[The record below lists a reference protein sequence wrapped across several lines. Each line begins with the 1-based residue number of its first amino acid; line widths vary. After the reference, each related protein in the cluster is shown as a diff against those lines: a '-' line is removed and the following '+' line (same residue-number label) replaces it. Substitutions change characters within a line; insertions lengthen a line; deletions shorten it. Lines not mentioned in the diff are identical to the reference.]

1 MEFFSEYGLF
11 LAKSVTV
18 IIALAVIVGILASLG
33 QKGKKYEK
41 GHIEVV
47 SLNETVTTMS
57 DTLADVVE
65 SAEARK
71 ALIKARKKSQKAE
84 QKAEKQALKLKQSSE
99 SIAKKRVFVLDF
111 HGDLRASAVDSLREE
126 ITAVL
131 TQANTD
137 DEVVIRLESGGGMVP
152 SYGLA
157 ASQLDR
163 IKKKN
168 IPLTVCI
175 DKVAA
180 SGGYMMACVAD
191 QIFSAPFAV
200 IGSIGV
206 VAQIPNIHRLLK
218 KHDVDIELMT
228 AGKYKRTLTMIG
240 ENTNEGREKFREELE
255 ETHDLFKA
263 FVGEHRP
270 GLDIEAIAT
279 GEVWYGAPAIKKG
292 LVDDTKTSDEYLT
305 GQLDNANIYAVS
317 YVHKKSLPEKFGFAL
332 ENSGDR
338 FLMRWLHRLMGPAQT
353 S

>member
-1 MEFFSEYGLF
+1 MEFLNEYGLF

-18 IIALAVIVGILASLG
+18 VIAVAVIVGILASLG
-33 QKGKKYEK
+33 QKSKKHEK

-47 SLNETVTTMS
+47 SLNETVGSMS
-57 DTLADVVE
+57 DALADVLE
-65 SAEARK
+65 PADTRK
-71 ALIKARKKSQKAE
+71 ATLKAKKKTDKSEA
-84 QKAEKQALKLKQSSE
+84 KAEKKALKMGSGPA
-99 SIAKKRVFVLDF
+99 IKKRVFVLDF
-111 HGDLRASAVDSLREE
+111 HGDLRASAVESFREE
-126 ITAVL
+126 ITTVL
-131 TQANTD
+131 AQASND
-137 DEVVIRLESGGGMVP
+137 DEVVVRLESGGGMVP
-152 SYGLA
+152 GYGLA

-163 IKKKN
+163 IKKKK

-191 QIFSAPFAV
+191 QILAAPFAV

-206 VAQIPNIHRLLK
+206 VAQIPNVHRLLK

-228 AGKYKRTLTMIG
+228 AGKYKRTLTMLG
-240 ENTNEGREKFREELE
+240 ENTDEGREKFREELE
-255 ETHDLFKA
+255 DTHDLFKA

-279 GEVWYGAPAIKKG
+279 GEVWYGAPAVKKG

-305 GQLDNANIYAVS
+305 DQLDNADVYTVS

-332 ENSGDR
+332 EDSGDR
-338 FLMRWLHRLMGPAQT
+338 FLMRWLRRLMSPAPLG
-353 S
+353 

>member
-1 MEFFSEYGLF
+1 MEFLSEYGLF
-11 LAKSVTV
+11 LAKSLTV
-18 IIALAVIVGILASLG
+18 IITVAVIAGIVASLG
-33 QKGKKYEK
+33 QKGKKHEK

-57 DTLADVVE
+57 DALADVVV
-65 SAEARK
+65 SADARK
-71 ALIKARKKSQKAE
+71 AAL
-84 QKAEKQALKLKQSSE
+84 KAEKKSHKAEHKAEKKALKSGSDPVV
-99 SIAKKRVFVLDF
+99 KKRVFVLDF
-111 HGDLRASAVDSLREE
+111 HGDLRASAVDSFREE
-126 ITAVL
+126 ITTVL
-131 TQANTD
+131 AQASSD
-137 DEVVIRLESGGGMVP
+137 DEVVVRLESGGGMVP
-152 SYGLA
+152 GYGLA

-191 QIFSAPFAV
+191 QVLAAPFAV

-206 VAQIPNIHRLLK
+206 VAQIPNVHRLLK

-228 AGKYKRTLTMIG
+228 AGKYKRTLTMLG
-240 ENTNEGREKFREELE
+240 ENTDEGREKFREELE
-255 ETHDLFKA
+255 DTHDLFKA

-270 GLDIEAIAT
+270 DLDIEAIAT

-305 GQLDNANIYAVS
+305 GQLDSADVYTVTYA
-317 YVHKKSLPEKFGFAL
+317 HKKSLPEKFGFAL
-332 ENSGDR
+332 ESSGDR
-338 FLMRWLHRLMGPAQT
+338 FLMRWLRRLMGPAPLV
-353 S
+353 

>member
-1 MEFFSEYGLF
+1 MEFLNEYGLF

-18 IIALAVIVGILASLG
+18 VIAVAVIVGILASLG
-33 QKGKKYEK
+33 QKSKKHEK

-47 SLNETVTTMS
+47 SLNETVGSMS
-57 DTLADVVE
+57 DALADVLE
-65 SAEARK
+65 PADTRK
-71 ALIKARKKSQKAE
+71 ATLKAKKKTDKSEA
-84 QKAEKQALKLKQSSE
+84 KAEKKALKMGSGSA
-99 SIAKKRVFVLDF
+99 IKKRVFVLDF
-111 HGDLRASAVDSLREE
+111 HGDLRASAVESFREE
-126 ITAVL
+126 ITTVL
-131 TQANTD
+131 AQASND
-137 DEVVIRLESGGGMVP
+137 DEVVVRLESGGGMVP
-152 SYGLA
+152 GYGLA

-163 IKKKN
+163 IKKKK

-191 QIFSAPFAV
+191 QILAAPFAV

-206 VAQIPNIHRLLK
+206 VAQIPNVHRLLK

-228 AGKYKRTLTMIG
+228 AGKYKRTLTMLG
-240 ENTNEGREKFREELE
+240 ENTDEGREKFREELE
-255 ETHDLFKA
+255 DTHDLFKA

-279 GEVWYGAPAIKKG
+279 GEVWYGAPAVKKG

-305 GQLDNANIYAVS
+305 DQLDNADVYTVS

-332 ENSGDR
+332 EDSGDR
-338 FLMRWLHRLMGPAQT
+338 FLMRWLRRLMSPAPLG
-353 S
+353 

>member
-1 MEFFSEYGLF
+1 LEFLNEYGLF

-18 IIALAVIVGILASLG
+18 VIAVAVIVGILASLG
-33 QKGKKYEK
+33 QKSKKHEK

-47 SLNETVTTMS
+47 SLNETVGSMS
-57 DTLADVVE
+57 DALADVLE
-65 SAEARK
+65 PADTRK
-71 ALIKARKKSQKAE
+71 ATLKAKKKTDKSEA
-84 QKAEKQALKLKQSSE
+84 KAEKKALKMGSGPA
-99 SIAKKRVFVLDF
+99 IKKRVFVLDF
-111 HGDLRASAVDSLREE
+111 HGDLRASAVESFREE
-126 ITAVL
+126 ITTVL
-131 TQANTD
+131 AQASND
-137 DEVVIRLESGGGMVP
+137 DEVVVRLESGGGMVP
-152 SYGLA
+152 GYGLA

-163 IKKKN
+163 IKKKK

-191 QIFSAPFAV
+191 QILAAPFAV

-206 VAQIPNIHRLLK
+206 VAQIPNVHRLLK

-228 AGKYKRTLTMIG
+228 AGKYKRTLTMLG
-240 ENTNEGREKFREELE
+240 ENTDEGREKFREELE
-255 ETHDLFKA
+255 DTHDLFKA

-279 GEVWYGAPAIKKG
+279 GEVWYGAPAVKKG

-305 GQLDNANIYAVS
+305 DQLDNADVYTVS

-332 ENSGDR
+332 EDSGDR
-338 FLMRWLHRLMGPAQT
+338 FLMRWLRRLMSPAPLG
-353 S
+353 

>member
-1 MEFFSEYGLF
+1 MEFLSEYGLF
-11 LAKSVTV
+11 LAKSLTV
-18 IIALAVIVGILASLG
+18 IITVAVIAGIVASLG
-33 QKGKKYEK
+33 QKGKKHEK

-57 DTLADVVE
+57 DALADVVV
-65 SAEARK
+65 SADARK
-71 ALIKARKKSQKAE
+71 AAL
-84 QKAEKQALKLKQSSE
+84 KAEKKAHKAEHKAEKKALKSGSDPVV
-99 SIAKKRVFVLDF
+99 KKRVFVLDF
-111 HGDLRASAVDSLREE
+111 HGDLRASAVDSFREE
-126 ITAVL
+126 ITTVL
-131 TQANTD
+131 AQASSD
-137 DEVVIRLESGGGMVP
+137 DEVVVRLESGGGMVP
-152 SYGLA
+152 GYGLA

-191 QIFSAPFAV
+191 QVLAAPFAV

-206 VAQIPNIHRLLK
+206 VAQIPNVHRLLK

-228 AGKYKRTLTMIG
+228 AGKYKRTLTMLG
-240 ENTNEGREKFREELE
+240 ENTDEGREKFREELE
-255 ETHDLFKA
+255 DTHDLFKA

-270 GLDIEAIAT
+270 DLDIEAIAT

-305 GQLDNANIYAVS
+305 GQLDSADVYTITYA
-317 YVHKKSLPEKFGFAL
+317 HKKSLPEKFGFAL
-332 ENSGDR
+332 ESSGDR
-338 FLMRWLHRLMGPAQT
+338 FLMRWLRRLMGPAPLA
-353 S
+353 

>member
-1 MEFFSEYGLF
+1 MEFLSEYGLF
-11 LAKSVTV
+11 LAKSITV
-18 IIALAVIVGILASLG
+18 IITVAVIVGIVASLG
-33 QKGKKYEK
+33 QKSKKHEK

-57 DTLADVVE
+57 EALATIVE
-65 SAEARK
+65 SADARK
-71 ALIKARKKSQKAE
+71 AVVKAKKKSDKAE
-84 QKAEKQALKLKQSSE
+84 QRSEKKALKSGSVPV
-99 SIAKKRVFVLDF
+99 AKKRVFVLDF
-111 HGDLRASAVDSLREE
+111 HGDLRASAVDSFREE
-126 ITAVL
+126 ITTVL
-131 TQANTD
+131 TQASSE
-137 DEVVIRLESGGGMVP
+137 DEVVVRLESGGGMVP

-163 IKKKN
+163 IKKRN

-191 QIFSAPFAV
+191 RILAAPFAV

-206 VAQIPNIHRLLK
+206 VAQIPNVHRLLK

-228 AGKYKRTLTMIG
+228 AGKYKRTLTMVG
-240 ENTNEGREKFREELE
+240 ENTEEGRKKFREELE

-270 GLDIEAIAT
+270 GLDIEDIAT

-305 GQLDNANIYAVS
+305 GQLDNADVYTVA
-317 YVHKKSLPEKFGFAL
+317 YVQKKSLSEKFGFAL

-338 FLMRWLHRLMGPAQT
+338 FLLRWLRRLMGPAQV

>member
-1 MEFFSEYGLF
+1 MEFLNEYGLF

-18 IIALAVIVGILASLG
+18 VIAVAVIVGILASLG
-33 QKGKKYEK
+33 QKSKKHEK

-47 SLNETVTTMS
+47 SLNETVGSMS
-57 DTLADVVE
+57 DALADVLE
-65 SAEARK
+65 PADTRK
-71 ALIKARKKSQKAE
+71 ATLKAKKKTDKSEAKA
-84 QKAEKQALKLKQSSE
+84 KKKALKMGSGPA
-99 SIAKKRVFVLDF
+99 IKKRVFVLDF
-111 HGDLRASAVDSLREE
+111 HGDLRASAVESFREE
-126 ITAVL
+126 ITTVL
-131 TQANTD
+131 AQASND
-137 DEVVIRLESGGGMVP
+137 DEVVVRLESGGGMVP
-152 SYGLA
+152 GYGLA

-163 IKKKN
+163 IKKKK

-191 QIFSAPFAV
+191 QILAAPFAV

-206 VAQIPNIHRLLK
+206 VAQIPNVHRLLK

-228 AGKYKRTLTMIG
+228 AGKYKRTLTMLG
-240 ENTNEGREKFREELE
+240 ENTDEGREKFREELE
-255 ETHDLFKA
+255 DTHDLFKA

-279 GEVWYGAPAIKKG
+279 GEVWYGAPAVKKG

-305 GQLDNANIYAVS
+305 DQLDNADVYTVS

-332 ENSGDR
+332 EDSGDR
-338 FLMRWLHRLMGPAQT
+338 FLMRWLRRLMSPAPLG
-353 S
+353 

>member
-1 MEFFSEYGLF
+1 MEFLSEYGLF
-11 LAKSVTV
+11 LAKSITV
-18 IIALAVIVGILASLG
+18 IITVAVIVGIVASLG
-33 QKGKKYEK
+33 QKSKKHEK

-57 DTLADVVE
+57 EALATIVE
-65 SAEARK
+65 SADARK
-71 ALIKARKKSQKAE
+71 AVAKAKKKSDKAE
-84 QKAEKQALKLKQSSE
+84 QRSEKKALKSGSVPV
-99 SIAKKRVFVLDF
+99 AKKRVFVLDF
-111 HGDLRASAVDSLREE
+111 HGDLRASAVDSFREE
-126 ITAVL
+126 ITTVL
-131 TQANTD
+131 TQASSE
-137 DEVVIRLESGGGMVP
+137 DEVVVRLESGGGMVP

-163 IKKKN
+163 IKKRN

-191 QIFSAPFAV
+191 RILAAPFAV

-206 VAQIPNIHRLLK
+206 VAQIPNVHRLLK

-228 AGKYKRTLTMIG
+228 AGKYKRTLTMVG
-240 ENTNEGREKFREELE
+240 ENTEEGRKKFREELE

-270 GLDIEAIAT
+270 GLDIEDIAT

-305 GQLDNANIYAVS
+305 GQLDNADVYTVA
-317 YVHKKSLPEKFGFAL
+317 YVQKKNLSEKFGFAL

-338 FLMRWLHRLMGPAQT
+338 FLLRWLRRLMGPAQV

>member
-1 MEFFSEYGLF
+1 MEFLSEYGLF
-11 LAKSVTV
+11 LAKSLTV
-18 IIALAVIVGILASLG
+18 IITVAVIAGIVASLG
-33 QKGKKYEK
+33 QKGKKHEK

-57 DTLADVVE
+57 DALADVVV
-65 SAEARK
+65 SADARK
-71 ALIKARKKSQKAE
+71 AAL
-84 QKAEKQALKLKQSSE
+84 KAEKKAHKAEHKAEKKALKSGSDPVV
-99 SIAKKRVFVLDF
+99 KKRVFVLDF
-111 HGDLRASAVDSLREE
+111 HGDLRASAVDSFREE
-126 ITAVL
+126 ITTVL
-131 TQANTD
+131 AQASSD
-137 DEVVIRLESGGGMVP
+137 DEVVVRLESGGGMVP
-152 SYGLA
+152 GYGLA

-191 QIFSAPFAV
+191 QVLAAPFAV

-206 VAQIPNIHRLLK
+206 VAQIPNVHRLLK

-228 AGKYKRTLTMIG
+228 AGKYKRTLTMLG
-240 ENTNEGREKFREELE
+240 ENTDEGREKFREELE
-255 ETHDLFKA
+255 DTHDLFKA

-270 GLDIEAIAT
+270 DLDIEAIAT

-305 GQLDNANIYAVS
+305 GQLDSADVYTVTYA
-317 YVHKKSLPEKFGFAL
+317 HKKSLPEKFGFAL
-332 ENSGDR
+332 ESSGDR
-338 FLMRWLHRLMGPAQT
+338 FLMRWLRRLMGPAPLA
-353 S
+353 

>member
-1 MEFFSEYGLF
+1 MEFLSEYGLF
-11 LAKSVTV
+11 LAKSLTV
-18 IIALAVIVGILASLG
+18 VITVAVIAGILASLG
-33 QKGKKYEK
+33 QKGKKQEK

-47 SLNETVTTMS
+47 SLNETISVMT
-57 DTLADVVE
+57 DTLADAVVP
-65 SAEARK
+65 ADTRK
-71 ALIKARKKSQKAE
+71 AALKAEKKSHKAE
-84 QKAEKQALKLKQSSE
+84 QKAEKKALKSG
-99 SIAKKRVFVLDF
+99 ADPVVKKRVFVLDF
-111 HGDLRASAVDSLREE
+111 HGDIRATAVGSFREE
-126 ITAVL
+126 ITTVL
-131 TQANTD
+131 AQASSN
-137 DEVVIRLESGGGMVP
+137 DEVVVRLESGGGMVP

-191 QIFSAPFAV
+191 QILAAPFAV

-206 VAQIPNIHRLLK
+206 VAQIPNVHRLLK

-228 AGKYKRTLTMIG
+228 AGKYKRTLTMLG
-240 ENTNEGREKFREELE
+240 ENTEEGREKFREELE
-255 ETHDLFKA
+255 DTHELFKT

-270 GLDIEAIAT
+270 DLDIEAIAT
-279 GEVWYGAPAIKKG
+279 GEVWYGTPAIKKG

-305 GQLDNANIYAVS
+305 EQLDKADIYTVT

-332 ENSGDR
+332 ENSSDR
-338 FLMRWLHRLMGPAQT
+338 FIMRWLRRLMGPT
-353 S
+353 PLT

>member
-1 MEFFSEYGLF
+1 MEFLSEYGLF

-18 IIALAVIVGILASLG
+18 IITVAVIAGIVASLG
-33 QKGKKYEK
+33 QKGKKHEK

-57 DTLADVVE
+57 DALADVVV
-65 SAEARK
+65 SADTRK
-71 ALIKARKKSQKAE
+71 AALKAEKKSHKAE
-84 QKAEKQALKLKQSSE
+84 QKAEKRALKSGS
-99 SIAKKRVFVLDF
+99 APVVKKRVFVLNF
-111 HGDLRASAVDSLREE
+111 HGDLRASAVDSFREE
-126 ITAVL
+126 ITTVL
-131 TQANTD
+131 AQASSD
-137 DEVVIRLESGGGMVP
+137 DEVVVRLESGGGMVP
-152 SYGLA
+152 GYGLA

-191 QIFSAPFAV
+191 QILAAPFAV

-206 VAQIPNIHRLLK
+206 VAQIPNVHRLLK

-228 AGKYKRTLTMIG
+228 AGKYKRTLTMLG
-240 ENTNEGREKFREELE
+240 ENTDEGREKFREELE
-255 ETHDLFKA
+255 DTHDLFKA

-270 GLDIEAIAT
+270 GLDIEEIAT

-305 GQLDNANIYAVS
+305 GQLDSADVYTVTYA
-317 YVHKKSLPEKFGFAL
+317 HKKSLPEKFGFAL
-332 ENSGDR
+332 ESSGDR
-338 FLMRWLHRLMGPAQT
+338 FLMRWLRRLMGPAPLT
-353 S
+353 

>member
-1 MEFFSEYGLF
+1 MEFLSEYGLF
-11 LAKSVTV
+11 LAKSLTV
-18 IIALAVIVGILASLG
+18 IITVAVIAGIVASLG
-33 QKGKKYEK
+33 QKGKKHEK

-57 DTLADVVE
+57 DALADVVV
-65 SAEARK
+65 SADARK
-71 ALIKARKKSQKAE
+71 AAL
-84 QKAEKQALKLKQSSE
+84 KAEKKSHKAEHKAEKKALKSGSDPVV
-99 SIAKKRVFVLDF
+99 KKRVFVLDF
-111 HGDLRASAVDSLREE
+111 HGDLRASAVDSFREE
-126 ITAVL
+126 ITTVL
-131 TQANTD
+131 AQASSD
-137 DEVVIRLESGGGMVP
+137 DEVVVRLESGGGMVP
-152 SYGLA
+152 GYGLA

-191 QIFSAPFAV
+191 QVLAAPFAV

-206 VAQIPNIHRLLK
+206 VAQIPNVHRLLK

-228 AGKYKRTLTMIG
+228 AGKYKRTLTMLG
-240 ENTNEGREKFREELE
+240 ENTDEGREKFREELE
-255 ETHDLFKA
+255 DTHDLFKA

-270 GLDIEAIAT
+270 DLDIEAIAT

-305 GQLDNANIYAVS
+305 GQLDSADVYTVTYA
-317 YVHKKSLPEKFGFAL
+317 HKKSLPEKFGFAL
-332 ENSGDR
+332 ESSGDR
-338 FLMRWLHRLMGPAQT
+338 FLMRWLRRLMGPAPLA
-353 S
+353 

>member
-1 MEFFSEYGLF
+1 MEFLSEYGLF
-11 LAKSVTV
+11 LAKSITV
-18 IIALAVIVGILASLG
+18 IITVAVITGIAASLG
-33 QKGKKYEK
+33 QRGKKHEK

-57 DTLADVVE
+57 DALADVVM
-65 SAEARK
+65 SADTRK
-71 ALIKARKKSQKAE
+71 AALKAEKKTHKSE
-84 QKAEKQALKLKQSSE
+84 QKAEKKALKSGSDPVV
-99 SIAKKRVFVLDF
+99 KKRVFVLDF
-111 HGDLRASAVDSLREE
+111 HGDLRASAVDSFREE
-126 ITAVL
+126 ITTVL
-131 TQANTD
+131 AQASSD
-137 DEVVIRLESGGGMVP
+137 DEVVVRLESGGGMVP
-152 SYGLA
+152 GYGLA

-191 QIFSAPFAV
+191 QILAAPFAV

-206 VAQIPNIHRLLK
+206 VAQIPNVHRLLK

-228 AGKYKRTLTMIG
+228 AGKYKRTLTMLG
-240 ENTNEGREKFREELE
+240 ENTDEGREKFREELE
-255 ETHDLFKA
+255 DTHDLFKA

-270 GLDIEAIAT
+270 GLDIEEIAT

-305 GQLDNANIYAVS
+305 GQLDSADVYTVTYA
-317 YVHKKSLPEKFGFAL
+317 HKKSLPEKFGFAL
-332 ENSGDR
+332 EDSGDR
-338 FLMRWLHRLMGPAQT
+338 FLMRWLRRLMGPAPLA
-353 S
+353 

>member
-1 MEFFSEYGLF
+1 MEFLNEYGLF
-11 LAKSVTV
+11 LAKSITV
-18 IIALAVIVGILASLG
+18 VIAVAIIAGIVASLG
-33 QKGKKYEK
+33 QKGKRQEK

-47 SLNETVTTMS
+47 SLNETVTSMS
-57 DTLADVVE
+57 DALADVLE
-65 SAEARK
+65 SADTRK
-71 ALIKARKKSQKAE
+71 AALKAKKKTHKAE
-84 QKAEKQALKLKQSSE
+84 EKAVKKALKSGAGPV
-99 SIAKKRVFVLDF
+99 IKKRVFVLDF
-111 HGDLRASAVDSLREE
+111 HGDLRASAVDSFREE
-126 ITAVL
+126 ITTILA
-131 TQANTD
+131 QASSN
-137 DEVVIRLESGGGMVP
+137 DEVVVRLESGGGMVAG
-152 SYGLA
+152 YGLA

-191 QIFSAPFAV
+191 QILAAPFAV

-206 VAQIPNIHRLLK
+206 VAQIPNVHRLLK

-228 AGKYKRTLTMIG
+228 AGKYKRTLTMLG
-240 ENTNEGREKFREELE
+240 ENTDEGREKFREELE
-255 ETHDLFKA
+255 DTHDLFKA
-263 FVGEHRP
+263 FVGDHRP

-305 GQLDNANIYAVS
+305 DQLDSADVYTVAYA
-317 YVHKKSLPEKFGFAL
+317 HKKSLPEKLGFAL

-338 FLMRWLHRLMGPAQT
+338 FLMRWLRRLMGPAPL

>member
-1 MEFFSEYGLF
+1 MEFLSEYGLF
-11 LAKSVTV
+11 LAKSITV
-18 IIALAVIVGILASLG
+18 IITVAVIVGIVASLG
-33 QKGKKYEK
+33 QKSKKHEK

-57 DTLADVVE
+57 EALATIVE
-65 SAEARK
+65 SADARK
-71 ALIKARKKSQKAE
+71 AVVKAKKKSDKAE
-84 QKAEKQALKLKQSSE
+84 QRSEKKALKSGSV
-99 SIAKKRVFVLDF
+99 SVAKKRVFVLDF
-111 HGDLRASAVDSLREE
+111 HGDLRASAVDSFREE
-126 ITAVL
+126 ITTVL
-131 TQANTD
+131 TQASSE
-137 DEVVIRLESGGGMVP
+137 DEVVVRLESGGGMVP

-163 IKKKN
+163 IKKRN

-191 QIFSAPFAV
+191 RILAAPFAV

-206 VAQIPNIHRLLK
+206 VAQIPNVHRLLK

-228 AGKYKRTLTMIG
+228 AGKYKRTLTMVG
-240 ENTNEGREKFREELE
+240 ENTEEGRKKFREELE

-270 GLDIEAIAT
+270 GLDIEDIAT

-305 GQLDNANIYAVS
+305 GQLDNADVYTVA
-317 YVHKKSLPEKFGFAL
+317 YVQKKNLSEKFGFAL

-338 FLMRWLHRLMGPAQT
+338 FLLRWLRRLMGPAQV

>member
-1 MEFFSEYGLF
+1 LEFLSEYGLF

-18 IIALAVIVGILASLG
+18 IITVAVIAGIAASLG
-33 QKGKKYEK
+33 QKGKKHEK

-57 DTLADVVE
+57 DALADVVV
-65 SAEARK
+65 AADTRK
-71 ALIKARKKSQKAE
+71 AALKAEKKSHKAE
-84 QKAEKQALKLKQSSE
+84 QKAEKKALKSGS
-99 SIAKKRVFVLDF
+99 APAVKKRVFVLDF
-111 HGDLRASAVDSLREE
+111 HGDLRASAVDSFREE
-126 ITAVL
+126 ITTVL
-131 TQANTD
+131 AQASGD
-137 DEVVIRLESGGGMVP
+137 DEVVVRLESGGGMVP
-152 SYGLA
+152 GYGLA

-163 IKKKN
+163 IKKKS

-191 QIFSAPFAV
+191 QILAAPFAV

-206 VAQIPNIHRLLK
+206 VAQIPNVHRLLK

-228 AGKYKRTLTMIG
+228 AGKYKRTLTMLG
-240 ENTNEGREKFREELE
+240 ENTDEGREKFREELE
-255 ETHDLFKA
+255 DTHDLFKA

-279 GEVWYGAPAIKKG
+279 GEVWYGTPAIKKG

-305 GQLDNANIYAVS
+305 CQLDSADVYTVTYA
-317 YVHKKSLPEKFGFAL
+317 HKKSLPEKFGFAL
-332 ENSGDR
+332 ESSGDR
-338 FLMRWLHRLMGPAQT
+338 FLMRWLRRLMGPAPLA
-353 S
+353 